1 MFDNGYQ
8 MIRLLHRMDRNG
20 SVLHDYGN
28 GQPLLLDNDP
38 RDEFPRETV
47 ETLCELGFLRTEQ
60 GTTAD
65 KRRFIEYKVTD
76 KTLRL
81 LERRKARETEEADLR
96 SLKLAE
102 HFWIVAVEGEVF
114 IDLGITP
121 PDLWRLT
128 AREWADGER
137 VVVTCNDPN
146 YVLASHLRLALA
158 TTVYDGLTNQQ
169 IDDIERIATTR
180 NREFKGSMLNEP
192 NEGGR

>member
-1 MFDNGYQ
+1 
-8 MIRLLHRMDRNG
+8 MDRNG
-20 SVLHDYGN
+20 WVLHDYGN

-38 RDEFPRETV
+38 RYEYSRETV
-47 ETLCELGFLRTEQ
+47 ETLCELGFLRAEE

-65 KRRFIEYKVTD
+65 KRLFIAYKVTD
-76 KTLRL
+76 KSLRL
-81 LERRKARETEEADLR
+81 LERRKARETEEAELQ
-96 SLKLAE
+96 SLKME
-102 HFWIVAVEGEVF
+102 RHFWIVVVEGEVF

-121 PDLWRLT
+121 PNLWRLT
-128 AREWADGER
+128 ARDWVDGDR
-137 VVVTCNDPN
+137 VVITCNDPN

-180 NREFKGSMLNEP
+180 NREFKGSTLNEP